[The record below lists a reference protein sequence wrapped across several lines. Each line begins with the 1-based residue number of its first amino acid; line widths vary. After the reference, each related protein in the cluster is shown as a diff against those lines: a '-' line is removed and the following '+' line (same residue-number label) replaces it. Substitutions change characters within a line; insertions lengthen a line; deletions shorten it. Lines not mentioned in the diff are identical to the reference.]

1 MTDNSKGRTAIN
13 SWGISLI
20 DDIKSPQRNSIAMG
34 PFGSNIKKENFQA
47 EGIPVIRGNNLKNS
61 KFIDC
66 DFVYISDNLANQL
79 SASLARRL
87 DIILTHR
94 GTIGQVAIIPPDS
107 KFNTYIVSQSQ
118 MKVTLDQTKCDP
130 YFVYYFLR
138 SEFGMSQFLSNSSQ
152 TGVPA
157 IASPT
162 STLKSI
168 KIPLP
173 PLNEQ
178 KAIAKILSDLDA
190 KIELNQKMNKTLE
203 AIAQAIFKHWF
214 IDFEFPND
222 EGRPYKSSGG
232 EMVDSELGEIP
243 KGWKIGGIKDI
254 AKVKSGKRPIERS
267 ELKTETFSVELIGAS
282 SVMGYTKDYLFSEN
296 LVIIGRV
303 GTHGVIQRTFR
314 PSWPSDNTL
323 VFITGNLEY
332 IFQILK
338 RVEYEAL
345 NVGSTQPLITQ
356 SQMENF
362 EIIIPSKTILDVFE
376 NLSMIIYKKIS
387 TTNVESENLSSILS
401 LLLPRLMSG
410 KIRVP
415 LED

>member
-1 MTDNSKGRTAIN
+1 
-13 SWGISLI
+13 
-20 DDIKSPQRNSIAMG
+20 
-34 PFGSNIKKENFQA
+34 
-47 EGIPVIRGNNLKNS
+47 
-61 KFIDC
+61 
-66 DFVYISDNLANQL
+66 
-79 SASLARRL
+79 
-87 DIILTHR
+87 
-94 GTIGQVAIIPPDS
+94 
-107 KFNTYIVSQSQ
+107 
-118 MKVTLDQTKCDP
+118 
-130 YFVYYFLR
+130 
-138 SEFGMSQFLSNSSQ
+138 
-152 TGVPA
+152 
-157 IASPT
+157 
-162 STLKSI
+162 
-168 KIPLP
+168 
-173 PLNEQ
+173 
-178 KAIAKILSDLDA
+178 
-190 KIELNQKMNKTLE
+190 MNKTLE
-203 AIAQAIFKHWF
+203 AIAQAIFRHWF
-214 IDFEFPND
+214 IDFEFPN
-222 EGRPYKSSGG
+222 ENGKPYKSSGG

-243 KGWKIGGIKDI
+243 KGWKIGRIKDI

-282 SVMGYTKDYLFSEN
+282 SVMGYTNDYLFSEN

-323 VFITGNLEY
+323 VFITRNLEY
-332 IFQILK
+332 IFQVLK

-376 NLSMIIYKKIS
+376 NLSMIIYKKNS

-410 KIRVP
+410 KIRAP